1 MKKYGLNSAEYIK
14 CLFIDFLLSKGE
26 VQIIGNEF
34 MYGIKRK
41 VVDLVVLKNDKIIA
55 VEIKSDSD
63 NLKRLE
69 EQILEYKKIFDYVL
83 IVATEKHINK
93 ICEVTSSSIGVY
105 VIKNNLVINKI
116 HSPHIQRN
124 KDKTEM
130 LYSIN
135 AKYLC
140 KLNHYNLRKY
150 NADVFVVV
158 AFGQLLPKSIID
170 MPRLGCI
177 NVHASLLPKYRGAS
191 PIQWAVIDGCE
202 YSGVTTMKM
211 DEGLDTGD
219 ILLVDKVKL
228 DKKET
233 GGSLFDRLSIVGA
246 KLLIKTLEGLETG
259 SIIPEK
265 QNEAESSYVKMLK
278 KSMGE
283 LDFTKSARQIECLIR
298 GLNPWPSA
306 FTHLNGKMLKIWDA
320 DVVNDSDDIINNNN
334 VSKEC
339 EAGTVC
345 YVDKKTF
352 IIKCGKDY
360 LKVNELQLEGK
371 KRMSTDA
378 FLLGSH
384 VEEGT
389 ALG

>member
-1 MKKYGLNSAEYIK
+1 MGTPDFAVGTLKEL
-14 CLFIDFLLSKGE
+14 IDNQYDVVAVVTQPDKPKGRSKE
-26 VQIIGNEF
+26 
-34 MYGIKRK
+34 
-41 VVDLVVLKNDKIIA
+41 LVFSPVKEEA
-55 VEIKSDSD
+55 V
-63 NLKRLE
+63 
-69 EQILEYKKIFDYVL
+69 
-83 IVATEKHINK
+83 
-93 ICEVTSSSIGVY
+93 
-105 VIKNNLVINKI
+105 KNN
-116 HSPHIQRN
+116 IQVLQPERAR
-124 KDKTEM
+124 DE
-130 LYSIN
+130 
-135 AKYLC
+135 AFVEE
-140 KLNHYNLRKY
+140 LRKY

-306 FTHLNGKMLKIWDA
+306 FTHLNGTM
-320 DVVNDSDDIINNNN
+320 
-334 VSKEC
+334 
-339 EAGTVC
+339 
-345 YVDKKTF
+345 
-352 IIKCGKDY
+352 
-360 LKVNELQLEGK
+360 
-371 KRMSTDA
+371 
-378 FLLGSH
+378 
-384 VEEGT
+384 
-389 ALG
+389 